1 MDAFLHIVDG
11 KTLDL
16 KNMDPILDE
25 WCKAW
30 TDFGRKMQ
38 YIDEYLDA
46 YCNTWTKTWTHIVL
60 HGR

>member
-1 MDAFLHIVDG
+1 MDALLHIVDG

-25 WCKAW
+25 WGKAW
-30 TDFGRKMQ
+30 TDFGRLMQ
-38 YIDEYLDA
+38 YMDEYLDA
-46 YCNTWTKTWTHIVL
+46 YCKAWTKTWTHIVI